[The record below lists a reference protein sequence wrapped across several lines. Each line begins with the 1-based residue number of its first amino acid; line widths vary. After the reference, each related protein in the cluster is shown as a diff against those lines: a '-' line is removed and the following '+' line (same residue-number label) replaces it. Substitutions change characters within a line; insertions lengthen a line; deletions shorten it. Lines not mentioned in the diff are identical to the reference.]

1 MEIVIPENIKD
12 VKAVRKF
19 YEDQRQALCSM
30 ADGLEEPLKGHFNT
44 LKKKYD
50 EVLDALPPTEQ
61 VPAALEAGRH
71 LSALY
76 SILSAANGLMCSL
89 NSALN
94 SVKTAGA
101 ALNSEA
107 VNKAIQDKIATGE
120 LFPKSVFDSKVA
132 AEVERVVAVR
142 KDSGEYVSKATVQ
155 QLCSEAKNAGI
166 LEGENKV
173 RQESQASADR
183 ARLVETRKTQVQ
195 TAGLPLPEAEI
206 EKILGGSET
215 EFAAQLK
222 KAQDRFG
229 NLKKH
234 SALNSKSPLMTKIW
248 LADSEFSTFEQLLKD
263 TIGEPLAGGSS
274 GEKPPVMIV

>member
-50 EVLDALPPTEQ
+50 EVLDSLPPTEQ

-120 LFPKSVFDSKVA
+120 LFPKSVFDSKVT
-132 AEVERVVAVR
+132 AEVERLT
-142 KDSGEYVSKATVQ
+142 KSGEYVSKATVQ

-195 TAGLPLPEAEI
+195 TAGLPLPETEI

-234 SALNSKSPLMTKIW
+234 SALNSKSPLMAKIW

-263 TIGEPLAGGSS
+263 TIGEPLAGGNG

>member
-132 AEVERVVAVR
+132 AEVERLT
-142 KDSGEYVSKATVQ
+142 KSGEYVSKATVQ
-155 QLCSEAKNAGI
+155 QLCSEAKSAGI

-173 RQESQASADR
+173 RQESQANADR

-195 TAGLPLPEAEI
+195 TAGLPLPETEV

-215 EFAAQLK
+215 EFAAHLK

-229 NLKKH
+229 NLKRH

-263 TIGEPLAGGSS
+263 TIGEPLAGGNS

>member
-1 MEIVIPENIKD
+1 MEIAMPEIKDLKD

-30 ADGLEEPLKGHFNT
+30 ADGLEEPLKGHFTN
-44 LKKKYD
+44 LKQKYD
-50 EVLDALPPTEQ
+50 QVLDSLPPTEQ
-61 VPAALEAGRH
+61 VPAALEAGKH

-94 SVKTAGA
+94 SVKTTGA

-107 VNKAIQDKIATGE
+107 VNKAIQDKIAAGE
-120 LFPKSVFDSKVA
+120 LFPKSVLDSKVS
-132 AEVERVVAVR
+132 AEIERLT
-142 KDSGEYVSKATVQ
+142 KSGDYVPKATVQ

-173 RQESQASADR
+173 RQETQAEADR
-183 ARLVETRKTQVQ
+183 AKLVETRKAQVQ
-195 TAGLPLPEAEI
+195 TAGLPLPEKEI
-206 EKILGGSET
+206 RKILGGT
-215 EFAAQLK
+215 DVEFNAQLV
-222 KAQDRFG
+222 KAQTRFAG
-229 NLKKH
+229 LKKN

-248 LADSEFSTFEQLLKD
+248 LGDSEFSTFEQLLKD
-263 TIGEPLAGGSS
+263 TVGEPLAPARSD
-274 GEKPPVMIV
+274 EKVSPMIV